1 MGWLD
6 DLINLEKL
14 GFMSKCHSHLH
25 LERRDQSG
33 THYHC
38 PQVDS
43 ESEATNMRMI
53 LEWCQRV
60 QWQGC
65 SMLFLQCYST
75 PSQTRGSQGTWSKH
89 QPKSSEPTDVS
100 SPSIR
105 EDHVKAFFH
114 NFKPFQPPGIVDQNQ
129 NMKHVK
135 HLIHW
140 SRFKLQVWC
149 QSDCTC
155 RKRMCICTL
164 YIRLYIYLYNNVHIL
179 YSWYIHCVQTESW
192 RIWLLFSEVLLQNQ
206 SVRKSFVK
214 RQMFVTSIGD
224 PSPEKTRLFFAVWVF
239 LLRKEQSGSSEW
251 MIQYSI
257 FLKSHEWWLLPE
269 DSSTISS
276 THHLPGLKNIFHVA
290 S

>member
-1 MGWLD
+1 MSCWLEWLD
-6 DLINLEKL
+6 KLVGWDVWINGESWIRWWVGWTIWSTWK
-14 GFMSKCHSHLH
+14 SSDSCQNAISHLH

-33 THYHC
+33 IHCHC

-60 QWQGC
+60 PWQGC
-65 SMLFLQCYST
+65 SILLLQCYST

-89 QPKSSEPTDVS
+89 QPKSSEPTDLL

-140 SRFKLQVWC
+140 SHFKLQVYV
-149 QSDCTC
+149 SLIVPS
-155 RKRMCICTL
+155 RKGCVYVHCM
-164 YIRLYIYLYNNVHIL
+164 YDMYIYLYNNIHIL

-214 RQMFVTSIGD
+214 GRC
-224 PSPEKTRLFFAVWVF
+224 
-239 LLRKEQSGSSEW
+239 LLLQ
-251 MIQYSI
+251 
-257 FLKSHEWWLLPE
+257 
-269 DSSTISS
+269 
-276 THHLPGLKNIFHVA
+276 
-290 S
+290 

>member
-1 MGWLD
+1 MERVGLD
-6 DLINLEKL
+6 DGLVGKFDQL
-14 GFMSKCHSHLH
+14 GKARIPCQNAISHLH

-33 THYHC
+33 IHCHC

-43 ESEATNMRMI
+43 ESAATNMRMI
-53 LEWCQRV
+53 LAWCQRIP
-60 QWQGC
+60 WQGC

-140 SRFKLQVWC
+140 SHFKLQVC
-149 QSDCTC
+149 VSLIVPS
-155 RKRMCICTL
+155 RKGCVYVRCM
-164 YIRLYIYLYNNVHIL
+164 YDMYIYLYNNIHIL

-214 RQMFVTSIGD
+214 GRC
-224 PSPEKTRLFFAVWVF
+224 
-239 LLRKEQSGSSEW
+239 LLLQ
-251 MIQYSI
+251 
-257 FLKSHEWWLLPE
+257 
-269 DSSTISS
+269 
-276 THHLPGLKNIFHVA
+276 
-290 S
+290 